1 MGTTVEHRELSS
13 VLCGDLGGWE
23 GGEMEVGEGRKCKRE
38 EIHVNME
45 LIHFLV
51 QQKLTQC
58 KETMLI
64 QNFLKSHG
72 ESVLFLPMK
81 GYES

>member
-38 EIHVNME
+38 EIHVNM
-45 LIHFLV
+45 
-51 QQKLTQC
+51 
-58 KETMLI
+58 
-64 QNFLKSHG
+64 
-72 ESVLFLPMK
+72 
-81 GYES
+81 